1 MTQFPIRLFEGQ
13 TNFIKTLR
21 FHPCAEP
28 MPLLVETF
36 FPAFIQMAID
46 LTILGITDIAFD
58 RLKQYPRYGKGTAFS
73 RSLTHSQKKRR
84 DAKPYA
90 RRVIQNYKGI
100 KHPYTKGLTSAL
112 FWIYGPIEKINFV
125 IMFYNAVDQFFMNW
139 STLLIQRGYCEA
151 PAISG
156 PLSLAGNDG
165 FQVVSTVIEPVSAP
179 IILQNRALWSHTAV
193 AASLPAGDYT
203 IVVSA
208 SIRATG
214 SSQVPAIR
222 LRLREL
228 KFGVGLVFHF
238 GGYVDAMPDEWSPIS
253 VTASIGSELVG
264 TVVEWG
270 IISDIVLFALCEI
283 KEIRVTMW
291 ANYQEHSF

>member
-13 TNFIKTLR
+13 SNFIKTLK

-58 RLKQYPRYGKGTAFS
+58 RLKEYPRYGKGKAFS
-73 RSLTHSQKKRR
+73 RSLTHKQKKYR
-84 DAKPYA
+84 DGKPYA
-90 RRVIQNYKGI
+90 RRVINNYQGI

-151 PAISG
+151 PAITG

-165 FQVVSTVIEPVSAP
+165 FQVVSTVIEPISLP
-179 IILQNRALWSHTAV
+179 ITLQDRALWSHTAFGCSV
-193 AASLPAGDYT
+193 PAGDYS
-203 IVVSA
+203 IVISA
-208 SIRATG
+208 MIKPTG
-214 SSQVPAIR
+214 STQLSAIR
-222 LRLREL
+222 LRIREL

-238 GGYVDAMPDEWSPIS
+238 GAYVDALPDEWVPIS
-253 VTASIGSELVG
+253 ISASVGSELVG
-264 TVVEWG
+264 TVLEWG
-270 IISDIVLFALCEI
+270 IISDLVAFGLMEI
-283 KEIRVTMW
+283 KEQRMTMW
-291 ANYQEHSF
+291 LNYTEHSF

>member
-1 MTQFPIRLFEGQ
+1 MTEFPIRLFEGH

-36 FPAFIQMAID
+36 FPAAIQMAID

-58 RLKQYPRYGKGTAFS
+58 RLKQYPRYGKGKPFA
-73 RSLTHSQKKRR
+73 RSLSHSQKKRR

-90 RRVIQNYKGI
+90 RRVIQNYQGI
-100 KHPYTKGLTSAL
+100 KHPYTKGLTTAL

-139 STLLIQRGYCEA
+139 STLLIQRGYCSL
-151 PAISG
+151 PAITG

-165 FQVVSTVIEPVSAP
+165 FQVVSTVIEPVGMP
-179 IILQNRALWSHTAV
+179 ITLQDRALWSHTAFG
-193 AASLPAGDYT
+193 ASLPAGDYT
-203 IVVSA
+203 FTMSC
-208 SIRATG
+208 SIKPTG
-214 SSQVPAIR
+214 STQLNDIR
-222 LRLREL
+222 LRVREL

-238 GGYVDAMPDEWSPIS
+238 GEYVDALPDEWVNVSI
-253 VTASIGSELVG
+253 TASVGSELVG
-264 TVVEWG
+264 TVIEWG
-270 IISDIVLFALCEI
+270 IISDVVLFGLMEI
-283 KEIRVTMW
+283 KDIRACMW
-291 ANYQEHSF
+291 LNYTEHSF